1 MNQYNIPK
9 MQRKLKKELDDDRY
23 RHTLGVMYTS
33 AALAMRYGADLEK
46 AQVAGLLHDCAKC
59 IPNEKKIKMCEKHQI
74 PISRVEQ
81 GAPFLLHSKL
91 GAYLAKMKYEVED
104 EEILQAIVWHTT
116 GKPEMTL
123 LEKIIFLAD
132 YIEPMRWKA
141 SNLEEIRRMAFLDL
155 DRAVYMTLRDTLFY
169 LEKGTGEVDEMTRT
183 AYEYYADLCGK
194 KTESFSDC

>member
-23 RHTLGVMYTS
+23 RHTLGVMYIS
-33 AALAMRYGADLEK
+33 AALAMRYGDDLEK

-59 IPNEKKIKMCEKHQI
+59 IPNEKKIKLCEKHQI

-91 GAYLAKMKYEVED
+91 GAYLAEFKYDVKD

-116 GKPEMTL
+116 GKPEMT
-123 LEKIIFLAD
+123 
-132 YIEPMRWKA
+132 
-141 SNLEEIRRMAFLDL
+141 
-155 DRAVYMTLRDTLFY
+155 
-169 LEKGTGEVDEMTRT
+169 
-183 AYEYYADLCGK
+183 
-194 KTESFSDC
+194 

>member
-23 RHTLGVMYTS
+23 RHTLGVMYIS
-33 AALAMRYGADLEK
+33 AALAMRYGIDLEM

-59 IPNEKKIKMCEKHQI
+59 IPNEKKIKLCEKHHI

-91 GAYLAKMKYEVED
+91 GAYLAETKYEVKE
-104 EEILQAIVWHTT
+104 EEILQAIIWHTT
-116 GKPEMTL
+116 GKPEMTM
-123 LEKIIFLAD
+123 LEKIVFLAD

-141 SNLEEIRRMAFLDL
+141 SNLKEIRETAFQDL
-155 DRAVYMTLRDTLFY
+155 DRAVYMTLRDTLQY
-169 LEKGTGEVDEMTRT
+169 LEKGSGEVDEMTRT
-183 AYEYYADLCGK
+183 AYEYYKELCG
-194 KTESFSDC
+194 EEN

>member
-9 MQRKLKKELDDDRY
+9 MLRKLKKELDDDRY

-33 AALAMRYGADLEK
+33 AALAMRYDADLEK

-74 PISRVEQ
+74 PITRVEQ

-91 GAYLAKMKYEVED
+91 GAYLARTKYEVED

-123 LEKIIFLAD
+123 LEKIVFLAD

-141 SNLEEIRRMAFLDL
+141 SNLEEIRRIAFLDL
-155 DRAVYMTLRDTLFY
+155 DEAVYMTLRDTLLY
-169 LEKGTGEVDEMTRT
+169 LEKGTGEVDEMTRM
-183 AYEYYADLCGK
+183 AYEFYDRLCGE
-194 KTESFSDC
+194 KTEDGLHG